1 MPTVKQV
8 VGIAI
13 ATAVAIAG
21 AGAVGISAV
30 EHSATQ
36 GPANR
41 HAPPKTDFRLSDHQ
55 RFRTMPLG
63 QEGIDL
69 PLR

>member
-1 MPTVKQV
+1 MR
-8 VGIAI
+8 
-13 ATAVAIAG
+13 VAIAG

-36 GPANR
+36 VPASR
-41 HAPPKTDFRLSDHQ
+41 HAPAKADFRLSDHQ
-55 RFRTMPLG
+55 RFRSMLLG
-63 QEGIDL
+63 QEGIEL